1 LYGALLRSRF
11 KNQNA
16 HEKYKKYRK
25 KVTHL
30 LEESKRN
37 YYQSQFLSCENDSK
51 KMWKL
56 INNLLGSKA
65 KELSPPEKLF
75 DTVNLTYTCNHESM
89 ASIFNN
95 YFVSIGKKLAST
107 IAPPN
112 ISAYPVECSG
122 PEQSFVLH
130 ETFTEEVIAVIN
142 SLIESKSTRQNDIIP
157 VHILKLCKNVLSPFL
172 EQIFNLCIKEGI
184 YPQSLKCAEVV
195 PIHKDG

>member
-1 LYGALLRSRF
+1 MVVGRICIALLKTVLYRALVRSRF
-11 KNQNA
+11 KNQNV
-16 HEKYKKYRK
+16 HEKYKKYRN

-56 INNLLGSKA
+56 INNQLGSKA
-65 KELSPPEKLF
+65 KELSPPEKLV
-75 DTVNLTYTCNHESM
+75 DALNLTYTCNHETM

-107 IAPPN
+107 IPPPT
-112 ISAYPVECSG
+112 ISAYPVVCSE

-130 ETFTEEVIAVIN
+130 ENFTEEVIAVIN
-142 SLIESKSTRQNDIIP
+142 S
-157 VHILKLCKNVLSPFL
+157 
-172 EQIFNLCIKEGI
+172 
-184 YPQSLKCAEVV
+184 
-195 PIHKDG
+195 